1 MKYNRK
7 NFTDKTSIDE
17 NINVDYEGLS
27 DYMKESLTPEQFV
40 EIINSD
46 SFKHCLDNLVLDF
59 YNNIEEI
66 LERH

>member
-27 DYMKESLTPEQFV
+27 DYMKESLTPEKFV

-46 SFKHCLDNLVLDF
+46 SFKHSLDNLVLDF

-66 LERH
+66 LERY